1 MAGGSSG
8 GHGFGVQKQK
18 KEQRV
23 VDAVMHRAGS
33 KEALANDLQ
42 RLGRNEQHSRQRISY
57 NTNQGQKQEIRKVN
71 ERPKMEMHR
80 VQRMD
85 ATPNQRMTQTTRDN
99 RTILEDAFRKQRR
112 NKT

>member
-8 GHGFGVQKQK
+8 GHGFGVPKEINGKKVDKIKKLNEPEQKIK
-18 KEQRV
+18 
-23 VDAVMHRAGS
+23 DFYP
-33 KEALANDLQ
+33 
-42 RLGRNEQHSRQRISY
+42 RNE
-57 NTNQGQKQEIRKVN
+57 IRTVN